1 MKKLLIAFVF
11 VSSLMFAQTPDPI
24 PEIVVNA
31 LATYGSK
38 EFITSVEK
46 IEVDEEEFYWEV
58 YFEKG
63 KKSYIFEIDQKGNII
78 SKEDISE

>member
-11 VSSLMFAQTPDPI
+11 VTTLTFAQTPDPV
-24 PEIVVNA
+24 PEIVATA
-31 LATYGSK
+31 LESYGSK